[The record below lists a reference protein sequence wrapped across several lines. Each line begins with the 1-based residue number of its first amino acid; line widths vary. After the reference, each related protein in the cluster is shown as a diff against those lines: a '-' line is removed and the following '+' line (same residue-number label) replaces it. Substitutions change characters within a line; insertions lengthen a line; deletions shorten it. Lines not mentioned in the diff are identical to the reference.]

1 MVVNIKYLIVTIAA
15 VFFSLGIG
23 IMIGFNLNNSE
34 IFTQQQIKLVD
45 DMDKKLNELRTK
57 NDELT
62 TLLTDKDNTIQIHKD
77 FIEQY
82 YKILIKDKLIGKNIF
97 IIQTTEDYFFSEI
110 EQMPAI
116 TGANIAI
123 YMHLNPANF
132 NNIISLDYPELF
144 TENQL
149 DKDKLFSYIVTLVN
163 AKNQEQLDILQQK
176 GIIKIISQ
184 SNIDLPINH
193 ALILGGDM
201 NDNNTKVQEI
211 DLKLVNALASFDI
224 VTTFAEESTAN
235 YSSVEAFKILNVS
248 TIDNIDQNIGKVSLV
263 SVISGLKGNYGIK
276 ESADRIFPN
285 QSE

>member
-62 TLLTDKDNTIQIHKD
+62 TQLTDKDNTIQIHKD